1 MADSYR
7 KLSILIPVYNERE
20 HVEECLRRL
29 DAAAQL
35 VTDMGLDREV
45 ILVDDASSD
54 GTSDILSR
62 LAEGRGDYRL
72 LKHPVNLGKGA
83 GIRTAMK
90 AATGDILLVHDA
102 DLEYDA
108 RDHPAAVR
116 PILEGRADAVI
127 GSRFIS
133 STHRVLYFWHM
144 VVNKGLTLLS
154 NMTTNLNLTDIEC
167 CTKVYTREVADKIDL
182 AENRFGFDPEI
193 VARVSRMRLGPMS
206 RRARVFEVA
215 VAYDGRTYA
224 EGKKI
229 GLRDGFRAL
238 YAILRYGVG
247 PH

>member
-1 MADSYR
+1 MHPTIR
-7 KLSILIPVYNERE
+7 TLSILIPVYNEKE
-20 HVEECLRRL
+20 FVEECLRRL
-29 DAAAQL
+29 DASASLLQS
-35 VTDMGLDREV
+35 MGLRREV
-45 ILVDDASSD
+45 VLVDDASTD
-54 GTSDILSR
+54 GTSDILAR
-62 LAEGRGDYRL
+62 LVQGREDYRL
-72 LKHPVNLGKGA
+72 IRHPVNMGKGA
-83 GIRTAMK
+83 GIRTAMQ

-108 RDHPAAVR
+108 RDHPEAVR

-167 CTKVYTREVADKIDL
+167 CTKVFTREAASMIRIR
-182 AENRFGFDPEI
+182 ENRFGFDPEV
-193 VARVSRMRLGPMS
+193 VAKLARARLGENR

-229 GLRDGFRAL
+229 GMRDGFRAL
-238 YAILRYGVG
+238 WAIMYYGVG
-247 PH
+247 LG